1 MRAAAWI
8 AIGVIAAIYATLI
21 VRNISFA
28 AGGPD
33 ESGYMNEARLL
44 RSGRLHLPIE
54 PLRTLHVDRS
64 YSDLFN
70 PLGFVP
76 EPPGTITPSYPAGY
90 PIHLLI
96 AAMIG
101 GWSRAP
107 FFVAPLMA
115 FGTIVLMYAVA
126 RKLGLAPAYAVGAA
140 AILALVP
147 TFALQ
152 SLQIMSDVPATFWV
166 LLAMYFAL
174 WRTGTPTR
182 PADRQ
187 ECLSSIAAGVAF
199 GIAVWVRPSNIL
211 LAIPLAVA
219 MQFRM
224 RDLLRFTLGAL
235 PLGVLLMIFNAA
247 MYGSPFTT
255 GYGSITENL
264 SLHSPCFHDQ
274 TLWLVKLLTPLMLP
288 GGLLVIFDRRAD
300 AWRHRALLPVWFG
313 VYLIFY
319 SLWPVCDAWWYSRF
333 LLPAIPA
340 LILGMLIV
348 LRGWPKV
355 ATVAVLVVV
364 AMCVRDW
371 EKFHILRIDDD
382 QVIYPRSIAVAERV
396 LPRNALVVSGLLSG
410 AFMNY
415 SGRFT
420 ARWDR
425 IDADRFQLLRA
436 YAGDANLRWYAVL
449 SEVEVSKDEFQR
461 RLPGKWTPIA
471 RYRNVV
477 VYQLDDQ

>member
-8 AIGVIAAIYATLI
+8 AIALIAAVYATLI
-21 VRNISFA
+21 ARNISFA

-33 ESGYMNEARLL
+33 ESGYMNEAKLL

-54 PLRTLHVDRS
+54 PLRTLHIDKS

-76 EPPGTITPSYPAGY
+76 RPSGSITPSYPAGY

-96 AAMIG
+96 AATIG

-107 FFVAPLMA
+107 FFVSPLMA
-115 FGTIVLMYAVA
+115 FVSIVLMYAVA
-126 RKLGLAPAYAVGAA
+126 RRLGLAPGYAVGAA

-166 LLAMYFAL
+166 LLAMWLAL
-174 WRTGTPTR
+174 WRTGAHACPDSR
-182 PADRQ
+182 GR
-187 ECLSSIAAGVAF
+187 LSSILAGVAF
-199 GIAVWVRPSNIL
+199 GIAVWVRPANIL
-211 LAIPLAVA
+211 LVIPLAVA
-219 MQFRM
+219 MKFRM
-224 RDLLRFTLGAL
+224 RFLFGAL

-255 GYGSITENL
+255 GYGSISENL
-264 SLHSPCFHDQ
+264 SLHAPCFHDQ
-274 TLWLVKLLTPLMLP
+274 TLWLVKLLTPLILP

-300 AWRHRALLPVWFG
+300 PWLHRALLPVWFG

-319 SLWPVCDAWWYSRF
+319 SLWPICDAWWYSRF

-348 LRGWPKV
+348 LRGWPKL

-364 AMCVRDW
+364 AMCVHDW

-382 QVIYPRSIAVAERV
+382 QVIYPRSIAVAEKV

-449 SEVEVSKDEFQR
+449 SEVEVSRDEFQR

-471 RYRNVV
+471 RYRNVI
-477 VYQLDDQ
+477 VYRLEDR

>member
-1 MRAAAWI
+1 MTVTKAAAWI
-8 AIGVIAAIYATLI
+8 AIGLIAAVYATLI
-21 VRNISFA
+21 ARNISFA

-54 PLRTLHVDRS
+54 PLHTLHIDKS
-64 YSDLFN
+64 YSDVFN

-96 AAMIG
+96 AATIG

-107 FFVAPLMA
+107 FFVSPLMA
-115 FGTIVLMYAVA
+115 FGSIVLMYAIA
-126 RKLGLAPAYAVGAA
+126 RRLGLAPGYAAGAA

-166 LLAMYFAL
+166 LLAVFFAL
-174 WRTGTPTR
+174 RSNP
-182 PADRQ
+182 
-187 ECLSSIAAGVAF
+187 IAAGVAF
-199 GIAVWVRPSNIL
+199 GVAVWVRPTNIL

-224 RDLLRFTLGAL
+224 RDLLRFAIGAL
-235 PLGVLLMIFNAA
+235 PLGALLMIFNAA
-247 MYGSPFTT
+247 MYGNPFTS

-264 SLHSPCFHDQ
+264 SLLLPCFHDQ
-274 TLWLVKLLTPLMLP
+274 TLWLVKLLTPLILP

-313 VYLIFY
+313 VYVIFY

-348 LRGWPKV
+348 CRGWAKV
-355 ATVAVLVVV
+355 ATVAVLIVV
-364 AMCVRDW
+364 AMCVHDW

-382 QVIYPRSIAVAERV
+382 QIIYPRSIAVAEKV

-449 SEVEVSKDEFQR
+449 SEVEVSKEEFQR
-461 RLPGKWTPIA
+461 RLPGRWTPIA

-477 VYQLDDQ
+477 VYRLDDSSQL